1 MKNALNPF
9 LNKQIGRRTGKDI
22 KAGKKIRMLEGG
34 FENFDDYWSES
45 GQLHCGIV
53 FFLTTANTQTHVYV
67 WVSTY
72 WHADFARTHKFQ
84 PSASALTRVHMYA
97 CMHAVCA
104 CTHTRMH
111 AHNTPH
117 IHTQTHTTVC
127 TCVLISIH
135 TNMPVHAQTRGVV
148 FKSHQYT
155 LIIPRRPVHLLRL
168 IHLKTKNKNRFES
181 NFLAF

>member
-72 WHADFARTHKFQ
+72 WHADFARMHEFQ
-84 PSASALTRVHMYA
+84 PSASALTRVHMHACTQHTTHTYTDTHN
-97 CMHAVCA
+97 CMHMCSNFYTYKHA
-104 CTHTRMH
+104 CTCTDQGCCFQVPSVYFNHPSQASSSIK
-111 AHNTPH
+111 AH
-117 IHTQTHTTVC
+117 
-127 TCVLISIH
+127 S
-135 TNMPVHAQTRGVV
+135 
-148 FKSHQYT
+148 F
-155 LIIPRRPVHLLRL
+155 
-168 IHLKTKNKNRFES
+168 KNKKQI
-181 NFLAF
+181 

>member
-1 MKNALNPF
+1 
-9 LNKQIGRRTGKDI
+9 
-22 KAGKKIRMLEGG
+22 MLEGG

-53 FFLTTANTQTHVYV
+53 FFLTTTYKQTQVYV

-84 PSASALTRVHMYA
+84 PSASALTCVHMNA
-97 CMHAVCA
+97 CMPCA
-104 CTHTRMH
+104 H
-111 AHNTPH
+111 AHTHACMNTPH

-127 TCVLISIH
+127 TCVLTSIH

-148 FKSHQYT
+148 FKSNQYT

-168 IHLKTKNKNRFES
+168 VNLKKQ
-181 NFLAF
+181 